1 MFNKTPLQSKKFLA
15 YLISELSTKFL
26 MGWLITHIGTFDVYE
41 TSLLLGMVIS
51 SSCLTIGYVLGQ
63 AALDKYLGAAVDIL
77 DNEDEKTK
85 KNS

>member
-63 AALDKYLGAAVDIL
+63 AALDKYLGAAVNIL
-77 DNEDEKTK
+77 DKDEEEK
-85 KNS
+85 KS